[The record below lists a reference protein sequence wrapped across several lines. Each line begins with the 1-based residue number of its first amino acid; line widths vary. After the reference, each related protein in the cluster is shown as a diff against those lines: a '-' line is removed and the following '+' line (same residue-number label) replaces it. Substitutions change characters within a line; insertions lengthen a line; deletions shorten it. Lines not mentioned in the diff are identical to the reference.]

1 MGRRAADLTT
11 PVPVLGVP
19 ALVGVRGW
27 KTTGGDRSGG
37 TLLQT
42 LGLHCSVGVQTSPG
56 IRRPPTQLTDTL
68 SDSVTQTSD
77 SYITKETDY
86 KEVVLLT
93 KGDKEKRAILKQKS
107 GESKTKKEVTFK
119 ALGGEASKD
128 VACCQRNSG
137 GNYCYAR
144 AIKTNPHI
152 ALNAPNGRP
161 KLKPATR
168 YTNGSV
174 VDSEAIGGISIDNG
188 DAEPVKSATSC
199 ERDQG
204 HYADQCGK
212 AQPLSPARPF
222 GVSQKIC
229 NLCGGRQ
236 SITTRAVT
244 LGEKST
250 AAASAATA
258 SADGFLGEKPLKTAL
273 TALSTAEKHLQPS
286 QQISESLTKTDKR
299 TQITVHPQI
308 LYLNEEIRFRKTPHP
323 ACPVHSKGN
332 LSHTHLASDATPTV
346 HAKTTTVTATIET
359 DSRKI
364 QRPTSLT
371 LTPQMATATKPN
383 NPHSH
388 TYPKLIKT
396 TQLSSIQH
404 NISQNVC
411 VSVHAAP
418 ENTLPP
424 PSHLYTLATGPGNIS
439 TQNATTT
446 ISSPLM
452 SNASTASKTNAQHE
466 TVQSMHT
473 GQISIGTNTTNS
485 PLMIPKRLTLSL
497 ADKASEPIH
506 RSESSANL
514 MQTSASPDPHK
525 PKETLSSS
533 TVRTSPRKMT
543 FTETLLRFSAFAN
556 PPQTTPHSLMSAAV
570 SQSILKHEANSDQM
584 SDQNV
589 STSSLHMSS
598 SASKPLDSKTRLP
611 TSTTPSLTLTCK
623 GTLYKNIAL
632 RNTTFNLKESASTKG
647 SLLSALKEKQ
657 KNVTVSSTFLQST
670 DTTRVLSCN
679 EALDTDKHHHR
690 KETDIRTQTSNESG
704 VCGVVPNQENNSR
717 TPPHTISEPQHV
729 SDHFSRGSDAT
740 THNPKSTA
748 HPNEDLSSDKRKFND
763 NLINELAVH
772 ESKDHK
778 NSDPSQVTNLQNYI
792 SLIKSSSSCLQGCIN
807 TEQQSIAHYQGYT
820 ETEHEGHCA
829 ARPPVKTA
837 QQTDSNTQQFPL
849 GTSSRHANIKLKSEG
864 DKQTHPNY
872 PAFPVTA
879 QTNGEPIISSTHVK
893 TMAETSLQQNLDF
906 DVSLQP
912 QAHTSP
918 ELSFTDAAP
927 SLSEAELNTHTGPDC
942 NSILPSSTMHLASR
956 PLLRSNKLEG
966 IVRPAT
972 KFSPAPPQPGS
983 EDTSLAHSHP
993 ADAALLLPPSPQC
1006 CKSAALQ
1013 QRLETVEASLAA
1025 NKDRI
1030 TTLLNIIHD
1039 LETCHTPTSGR
1050 RCYQTGQDLKNC
1062 STCQKTACI
1071 VYSVEYD
1078 FRQQERRFLEV
1089 LNCSISGTNTYSVPV
1104 SQPINFSL
1112 LRSVVIKNLTK
1123 TKVKSKKL
1131 CKTLLK
1137 WLPRKIQQV

>member
-27 KTTGGDRSGG
+27 KTTGGDRSGE

-68 SDSVTQTSD
+68 SDNVTQISN

-93 KGDKEKRAILKQKS
+93 KSDKEKRAILKQKS

-128 VACCQRNSG
+128 VACCQWNSG

-212 AQPLSPARPF
+212 AQPLSAARPF

-250 AAASAATA
+250 AAAVAA

-308 LYLNEEIRFRKTPHP
+308 LYVNEELRFRKTPHNS
-323 ACPVHSKGN
+323 CPVNSKGN
-332 LSHTHLASDATPTV
+332 VSHTHLASDATPTV

-359 DSRKI
+359 DSHKI
-364 QRPTSLT
+364 QRPASLT

-383 NPHSH
+383 NPFPH

-404 NISQNVC
+404 NMSQNIY

-439 TQNATTT
+439 TQKATTTTT

-452 SNASTASKTNAQHE
+452 SNASTASKNNAQHE
-466 TVQSMHT
+466 TVQSMRT
-473 GQISIGTNTTNS
+473 AQISIGTNTTNS

-497 ADKASEPIH
+497 ADKASDPIH
-506 RSESSANL
+506 RTESSANL
-514 MQTSASPDPHK
+514 IQKSASHDPYK
-525 PKETLSSS
+525 TKETLYPS

-543 FTETLLRFSAFAN
+543 FTETILKLSAFAN
-556 PPQTTPHSLMSAAV
+556 PPQTTQNSLMSTAV
-570 SQSILKHEANSDQM
+570 SQSTLKHEANLDQITSM
-584 SDQNV
+584 STNHTSVDVIQPNSSNFKAAFNV
-589 STSSLHMSS
+589 STSSLHMPS
-598 SASKPLDSKTRLP
+598 SASKPLDSKTRFP
-611 TSTTPSLTLTCK
+611 TSTTPSFTLTCK

-632 RNTTFNLKESASTKG
+632 RNTTFNLKESASTTG

-679 EALDTDKHHHR
+679 DALDTNKKHYR
-690 KETDIRTQTSNESG
+690 KATDIRTQTSNESG
-704 VCGVVPNQENNSR
+704 VCGVVPNEENNTR
-717 TPPHTISEPQHV
+717 TPPRTISEPQHV

-740 THNPKSTA
+740 THNPKLFA
-748 HPNEDLSSDKRKFND
+748 HPNEDLCSDKRKFND

-772 ESKDHK
+772 ESKGHK

-792 SLIKSSSSCLQGCIN
+792 SLIKSSGSCLQGCIN
-807 TEQQSIAHYQGYT
+807 TEQQSIAHYQGYA
-820 ETEHEGHCA
+820 ETEHRGHCA

-837 QQTDSNTQQFPL
+837 QQTDSNTQFPL

-864 DKQTHPNY
+864 DKQTRPNY

-879 QTNGEPIISSTHVK
+879 QTNGEPIISSTYVK
-893 TMAETSLQQNLDF
+893 TIAETSLQQNLDF

-918 ELSFTDAAP
+918 ELSFTDAAS
-927 SLSEAELNTHTGPDC
+927 SLSEAELSTHTGPDC

-956 PLLRSNKLEG
+956 PFLRSNKLEG
-966 IVRPAT
+966 IVRPYM
-972 KFSPAPPQPGS
+972 KFSPAPPQLGS

-1039 LETCHTPTSGR
+1039 LETCHTPTSG
-1050 RCYQTGQDLKNC
+1050 
-1062 STCQKTACI
+1062 
-1071 VYSVEYD
+1071 
-1078 FRQQERRFLEV
+1078 
-1089 LNCSISGTNTYSVPV
+1089 
-1104 SQPINFSL
+1104 
-1112 LRSVVIKNLTK
+1112 
-1123 TKVKSKKL
+1123 
-1131 CKTLLK
+1131 
-1137 WLPRKIQQV
+1137 